1 MTGVPLSVDL
11 IGRLKTAFPGV
22 VAGVKDSSG
31 EWQNTEK
38 LLAAHGDL
46 QILVGDER
54 QLARAVRQ
62 GGAGTICGLANL
74 MPGVVRK
81 AAHDGVDDPRIADAV
96 QAIMRYPFMPAVK
109 ALIAHRRGDAGW
121 RVMAPPLTRWRMP
134 TRSGSSRI
142 SRASR
147 PRRPRDGARMPGS
160 QALKLREKAYRS
172 FTRHLLARDIRPGQF
187 ISQRE
192 LVALTG
198 QPLGAIR
205 ELIPRLEA
213 EGLIVTVPQRGMQ
226 VAHVDL
232 NLIRN
237 AFQFRLLMEREAV
250 AAFTR
255 DAGNDAV
262 AALREAHEAIIA
274 RGAQRRRR
282 AADRRRAE
290 CRSRLP
296 READRSPRQ

>member
-1 MTGVPLSVDL
+1 MRSVWS
-11 IGRLKTAFPGV
+11 T
-22 VAGVKDSSG
+22 SSRRSSR
-31 EWQNTEK
+31 K
-38 LLAAHGDL
+38 LL
-46 QILVGDER
+46 
-54 QLARAVRQ
+54 
-62 GGAGTICGLANL
+62 
-74 MPGVVRK
+74 
-81 AAHDGVDDPRIADAV
+81 DGEG
-96 QAIMRYPFMPAVK
+96 MPAE
-109 ALIAHRRGDAGW
+109 
-121 RVMAPPLTRWRMP
+121 
-134 TRSGSSRI
+134 
-142 SRASR
+142 
-147 PRRPRDGARMPGS
+147 
-160 QALKLREKAYRS
+160 ALKLREKAYRS
-172 FTRHLLARDIRPGQF
+172 FPRRLLARDIRPGQF

-262 AALREAHEAIIA
+262 AALREAHEAIVA
-274 RGAQRRRR
+274 RAHN
-282 AADRRRAE
+282 
-290 CRSRLP
+290 
-296 READRSPRQ
+296 